1 VTIGDIHNSGSPSN
15 VIPVHIPAIVLHA
28 FGPAELEAGAP
39 ACFHLRNSGFDQ
51 IPRAARGV
59 EFEFRGKLAV
69 QFPPV

>member
-1 VTIGDIHNSGSPSN
+1 
-15 VIPVHIPAIVLHA
+15 VHIPAIVLHA

-39 ACFHLRNSGFDQ
+39 ACFRIRNSGFDQ

-69 QFPPV
+69 QFLPF